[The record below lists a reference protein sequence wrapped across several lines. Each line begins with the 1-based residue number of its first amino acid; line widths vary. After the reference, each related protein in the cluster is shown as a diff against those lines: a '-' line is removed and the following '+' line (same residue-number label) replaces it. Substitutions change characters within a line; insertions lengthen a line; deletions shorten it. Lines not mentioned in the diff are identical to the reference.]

1 MPVGDSSAAH
11 LMASPNPVPAL
22 NRFGRTTISWN
33 TGDGSDGRIYLSQ
46 GGTYDDS
53 LPQDDEEAINRLEA
67 IRSRGAQYLVLPKT
81 AFWWPE
87 KYPRFREHLET
98 KYLAMATD
106 KTCCI
111 IFDLRQ
117 PAAL

>member
-1 MPVGDSSAAH
+1 MPA
-11 LMASPNPVPAL
+11 P

-46 GGTYDDS
+46 GGTYDNS
-53 LPQDDEEAINRLEA
+53 LPQDNEEAISRLEA

-81 AFWWPE
+81 AFWWLE
-87 KYPRFREHLET
+87 KYPGFREHLET
-98 KYLAMATD
+98 RYIPIVSD
-106 KTCCI
+106 KSYCI

-117 PAAL
+117 PAAAMNSR